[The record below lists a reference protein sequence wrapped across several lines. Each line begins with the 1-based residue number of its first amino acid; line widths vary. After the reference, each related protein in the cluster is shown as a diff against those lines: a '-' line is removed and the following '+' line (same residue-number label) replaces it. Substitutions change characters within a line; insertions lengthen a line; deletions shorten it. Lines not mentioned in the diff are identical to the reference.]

1 MTLASFVLVI
11 HPPLRAGFDRP
22 FCLCL
27 DFTLSDNMASKTI
40 TGSCGCGNI
49 TWTSTA
55 PPEHLDYCY
64 CLTCQRVSGAP
75 FMAWMGIPKAA
86 LQWNFKSKPFRYR
99 PTLGD
104 TDFVVSE
111 R

>member
-1 MTLASFVLVI
+1 
-11 HPPLRAGFDRP
+11 
-22 FCLCL
+22 
-27 DFTLSDNMASKTI
+27 MASKTI